1 MSETMQKI
9 QDIIESTLA
18 LEGYD
23 VLVDTQNNVF
33 VVQASD
39 GKKYMISF
47 VEQSE
52 EKELSQ
58 DADATPSG
66 TDAPSEIRGFFDE
79 YRYLSNF
86 YIASVRYNGLLFQN
100 NEAAFQAQ
108 KCPSRASE
116 FTKLNPSQAKR
127 LGRRVSLR
135 RDWESVKYTIMKEI
149 VYAKFSQNTAL
160 RNMLLGTGNAKLFE
174 ENTWGDT
181 IWGTVNGQGRNYLG
195 KILEEVRDEL
205 RKELNK

>member
-39 GKKYMISF
+39 GKKCMISF

-86 YIASVRYNGLLFQN
+86 YIASVRYN
-100 NEAAFQAQ
+100 
-108 KCPSRASE
+108 ASE